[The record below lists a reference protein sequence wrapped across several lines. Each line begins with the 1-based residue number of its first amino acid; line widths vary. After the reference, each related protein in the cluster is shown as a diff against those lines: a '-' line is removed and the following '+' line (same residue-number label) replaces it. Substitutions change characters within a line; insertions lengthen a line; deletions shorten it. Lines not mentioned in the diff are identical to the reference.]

1 MSNPYNPAKPAPEKK
16 LHYSLVA
23 TEVMVIEGDTMGS
36 IKLNVMLAL
45 ETNHITAKDLGLVQR
60 LAQQN
65 FWQRRGGVSNDITIA
80 DVFIVG
86 ISYLGLM
93 REKTFH
99 NLPKAE
105 ELEAEALPVA
115 GLQ

>member
-1 MSNPYNPAKPAPEKK
+1 MSNPYKPAQPAPEKK
-16 LHYSLVA
+16 LHYSVVA

-45 ETNHITAKDLGLVQR
+45 ETNYITAKDLGQVQR
-60 LAQQN
+60 LAQQS
-65 FWQRRGGVSNDITIA
+65 FWQRRGGVSNDVSIA

-105 ELEAEALPVA
+105 ELEADATPVA